1 MKRKRAKTLA
11 ILYSPGTAELPASQH
26 RRLARVGRAAIATH
40 PLGGPVQLV
49 LTGDR
54 QLRRLNA
61 AYLGV
66 DRSTDVLSFNL
77 DPGPEVQLS
86 GTVPVWGEIYISL
99 ARAQAQ
105 AKEQQVPLLTELA
118 RLLVH
123 GLLHLAGHHHDTA
136 AGLRFMEGETERLL
150 EEASLLP
157 HETQAG
163 SLPGKE

>member
-1 MKRKRAKTLA
+1 MA
-11 ILYSPGTAELPASQH
+11 ILCSPGTPELPAVQH
-26 RRLARVGRAAIATH
+26 RHLAQVGRAAIAAH

-49 LTGDR
+49 IAGDR

-61 AYLGV
+61 AYLGK

-86 GTVPVWGEIYISL
+86 GALPLWGEIYISL

-105 AKEQQVPLLTELA
+105 AEEQQVPLLTEMA

-123 GLLHLAGHHHDTA
+123 GLLHLAGHDHDTA
-136 AGLRFMEGETERLL
+136 AGLRYMEGETERLL
-150 EEASLLP
+150 QGAGLLP
-157 HETQAG
+157 LSPT
-163 SLPGKE
+163 